1 MVGVTERPVVGFI
14 GLGTMG
20 SSIAMNLVEA
30 GLDLA
35 VHDLRESAAGP
46 HLAAGARWMT
56 SPAEVAATS
65 DVVLLSLP
73 GPSDV
78 TAVLTG
84 PSGVAEGARFGL
96 TVLDL
101 STNSPTVVRDLAD
114 RLQADGIDL
123 LDAPVSGGP
132 EGARTGRLAIWV
144 GGERGVFDR
153 WRHILEAFGD
163 EPRYVGPIG
172 AGSVAKLVHNLSG
185 YMIQTAMA
193 EALTVGVKAGVPADE
208 LWDAIRHGAHGRRR
222 TFDMLGRNFLSGRFD
237 PPDFA
242 LELAHKDVSLACE
255 LGRDV
260 GVPMR
265 IANMTLQEMTEA
277 LARGWSGRDSR
288 SAMLLQEERAGVEV
302 RVSPERIE
310 EILGD

>member
-1 MVGVTERPVVGFI
+1 MTATSDAQTVGFI

-20 SSIAMNLVEA
+20 SSMAQNLIEA
-30 GLDLA
+30 GHDLV
-35 VHDLRESAAGP
+35 VHDVLPQAAEQ
-46 HLAAGARWMT
+46 HLAAGARW
-56 SPAEVAATS
+56 AEGPDAVAAAA

-73 GPSDV
+73 GPV
-78 TAVLTG
+78 EVRQVLTG
-84 PSGVAEGARFGL
+84 PDGIAAGAARGL
-96 TVLDL
+96 AVLDL
-101 STNSPTVVRDLAD
+101 STNSPTVVRELSEELAD
-114 RLQADGIDL
+114 AGVDL

-132 EGARTGRLAIWV
+132 EGARTARLAIWV
-144 GGERGVFDR
+144 GGERPVFDR
-153 WRHILEAFGD
+153 WRHVLESFSD

-185 YMIQTAMA
+185 YMIQTALA

-208 LWDAIRHGAHGRRR
+208 LWEAIRHGAHGRRR
-222 TFDMLGRNFLSGRFD
+222 TFDMLGRNFLPGRFD

-260 GVPMR
+260 GVPLR
-265 IANMTLQEMTEA
+265 IANLTLQEMTEA
-277 LARGWSGRDSR
+277 LNRGWATRDSR

-302 RVSPERIE
+302 RVSPERIA
-310 EILGD
+310 EILEG